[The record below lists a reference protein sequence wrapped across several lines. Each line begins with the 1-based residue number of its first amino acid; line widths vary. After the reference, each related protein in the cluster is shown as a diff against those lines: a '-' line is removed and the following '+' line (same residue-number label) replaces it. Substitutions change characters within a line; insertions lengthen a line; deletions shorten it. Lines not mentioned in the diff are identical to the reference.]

1 MKLHILTITLFF
13 SSIAFGQKNS
23 FLGLN
28 LDSDWYSLTNYQQLT
43 YFLIDTDQT
52 NNDPFVMV
60 DFKFSQEQMNYDFLK
75 IGFSELLL
83 GFPRGQQT
91 ELRTLKPQMFLGRK
105 YYSSVSDYYNRVLLD
120 VKQIKNMLVRN
131 YGEPI
136 VNMTKSSFM
145 VFKWEL
151 NDSEII
157 LTCREDE
164 LSTSLILLKK

>member
-1 MKLHILTITLFF
+1 MKLHILTVTLLF
-13 SSIAFGQKNS
+13 SSITFGQKNS

-28 LDSDWYSLTNYQQLT
+28 LDSDWYTLTNYQQLT
-43 YFLIDTDQT
+43 YFLIDSDPANT
-52 NNDPFVMV
+52 DPFVMV
-60 DFKFSQEQMNYDFLK
+60 DFEYSQEQMDSEFLK

-91 ELRTLKPQMFLGRK
+91 ALHSLQPKMFLGRK
-105 YYSSVSDYYNRVLLD
+105 YYSSIADYYDKVLLD
-120 VKQIKNMLVRN
+120 VKLLKTFLIRN

-136 VNMTKSSFM
+136 INMTRSSFM
-145 VFKWEL
+145 VFKWDV